1 MCYLGVLYFLIS
13 IDRSCPSTALWKW
26 ANIIWCHPSS
36 SCLIVTYQ
44 DWLKAQNWKDS
55 QSMNWI
61 HFSKVYIL
69 IQIIFLMMSITV
81 PKLQVLIIS
90 TSRNVLLLLYLVHW
104 SCVRQRNKEEVQLDL
119 HWIAERGAFRGCS
132 KVPSARSSGCSSIGN
147 TLCFPTSKRMWCL
160 FIQGKS
166 FWLM

>member
-1 MCYLGVLYFLIS
+1 MSKHSTLKVSEHHLMSSLIKLFDCHLSRLIEGSELKGQSEHELNPLFEGIYFDSDYIS
-13 IDRSCPSTALWKW
+13 HD
-26 ANIIWCHPSS
+26 
-36 SCLIVTYQ
+36 VY
-44 DWLKAQNWKDS
+44 DS
-55 QSMNWI
+55 R
-61 HFSKVYIL
+61 
-69 IQIIFLMMSITV
+69 TV